1 LWGGIGGGFKFH
13 LVSWSKIC
21 TLMSFEGLAV
31 RKLVQFKRA
40 LLEKWLWRY
49 DTERGTLWKS
59 VMETIYDSMS
69 GGWFSKEIVG
79 PFGVG
84 VWKYVRR
91 EWGVFSRFVRYEV
104 GDGSTI
110 KFSHDL

>member
-1 LWGGIGGGFKFH
+1 
-13 LVSWSKIC
+13 
-21 TLMSFEGLAV
+21 
-31 RKLVQFKRA
+31 
-40 LLEKWLWRY
+40 
-49 DTERGTLWKS
+49 
-59 VMETIYDSMS
+59 METIYDSMS

-110 KFSHDL
+110 KFSHDLWCGDEPLKVTFSELFSIATMSEGVGGRSCAVL